1 MEPGRSV
8 AAGNIRRQLATC
20 RRGPD

>member
-1 MEPGRSV
+1 MEPGPSV
-8 AAGNIRRQLATC
+8 AAGNIRRQLAAC